1 MLRIIESFGC
11 ENIERS
17 LFIGITFYQS
27 NPASQQEY
35 ITRRKYFTRSSLL
48 FKRYLNSRSAIAL
61 DCFLASNVTAIKHF

>member
-11 ENIERS
+11 ENIKRS

-35 ITRRKYFTRSSLL
+35 ITHRKYFTHSS
-48 FKRYLNSRSAIAL
+48 AL
-61 DCFLASNVTAIKHF
+61 SDAYGGKLRPPFL